1 MEKNSEQIWSKLPG
15 ISRGAI
21 LSVSC
26 RKNRQQ
32 SVQGLKAI
40 KPSASYF
47 ASHDSLQLEGG
58 IVGASQL
65 PRIRLQPHGSDTDP
79 FRRNVFSRSVLMPG
93 GLNPSKLGQRNRMGY
108 PDMSLQVP
116 TIPMRRN
123 MPTTPTT
130 RHQWSCRVRTR
141 WYLKVD

>member
-15 ISRGAI
+15 ISRGEI
-21 LSVSC
+21 LSVFLQKKQATE
-26 RKNRQQ
+26 RARTKDN
-32 SVQGLKAI
+32 KAQC
-40 KPSASYF
+40 KLL
-47 ASHDSLQLEGG
+47 ASHDSLQLDGG

-65 PRIRLQPHGSDTDP
+65 PRVRLQPHGSDTDP
-79 FRRNVFSRSVLMPG
+79 FRRNVFSRSVLTPG